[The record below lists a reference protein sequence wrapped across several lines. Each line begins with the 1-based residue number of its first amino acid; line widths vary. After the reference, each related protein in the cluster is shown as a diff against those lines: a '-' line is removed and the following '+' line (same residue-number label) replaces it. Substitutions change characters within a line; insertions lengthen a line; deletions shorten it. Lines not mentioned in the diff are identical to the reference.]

1 MEISNID
8 FQNGFLCGLT
18 AMGIPIDGGGE
29 LPVDPPPGG
38 GELPDLDTLTF
49 VNCDYYRGD
58 FEHGVNY
65 LNMDYYVTIFSSKHY
80 YVPDNGGIVMMGAYQ
95 LMDWDSW
102 DEDPMALLKITVDGV
117 VIYEGDVWD
126 YFETYDILKRAKV
139 FRYKNS
145 FDISAIRLNGSDSMS
160 LEIFQTMIIGY
171 V

>member
-1 MEISNID
+1 MSEID

-18 AMGIPIDGGGE
+18 AMGIPIEDG
-29 LPVDPPPGG
+29 DSTPGG

-65 LNMDYYVTIFSSKHY
+65 LSMDYYVTIFSSKHY
-80 YVPDNGGIVMMGAYQ
+80 YVPENGGIVMMGNWM

-102 DEDPMALLKITVDGV
+102 DEDPLAILRITVDGA

-126 YFETYDILKRAKV
+126 YFGDYDILKYAKA
-139 FRYKNS
+139 FHYNKS
-145 FDISAIRLNGSDSMS
+145 FDISAKRLNLTDSMS
-160 LEIFQTMIIGY
+160 LEIGQTIIMGY
-171 V
+171 K